1 MSETKSFGIIG
12 TGRMGKAIGARLA
25 GLGHAVVYGSRDPSG
40 ENATAAMEAAAGS
53 TATSLNEAAQNCDMV
68 IIAVPWAGLE
78 ESVKAL
84 GDLSGK
90 IVIDVTNAMVPSAD
104 GLMEM
109 AAASSAEHIAEWL
122 PGARIVKALNTIGAH
137 VIADPTKAE
146 GPVTSP
152 MCSDDAEAKE
162 TVTELVK
169 TMGLDTADVGPLRIA
184 RGTEPMAMVYI
195 VPLLQGRLDDAF
207 EFYFRT
213 GALSTNVTV
222 RAAG

>member
-1 MSETKSFGIIG
+1 MSETKTFAIIG
-12 TGRMGKAIGARLA
+12 TGRMGKAIGARLS
-25 GLGHAVVYGSRDPSG
+25 GLGHTVVFGSRDPAG
-40 ENATAAMEAAAGS
+40 ENATAAVEAAAGS
-53 TATSLNEAAQNCDMV
+53 SVTGLNEAAQGADMV
-68 IIAVPWAGLE
+68 VIAVPWAGLE

-90 IVIDVTNAMVPSAD
+90 IVIDVTNAMVPSSD

-109 AAASSAEHIAEWL
+109 AASSAAEHIAEWL
-122 PGARIVKALNTIGAH
+122 PGARIVKALNTIGSH
-137 VIADPTKAE
+137 IIANPGMAD

-162 TVTELVK
+162 IVTALVK
-169 TMGLDTADVGPLRIA
+169 EMGLDTADVGPLRIA

-213 GALSTNVTV
+213 GALSSNVTV